1 MTLCISQCGT
11 LPDSSRP
18 KHRGLFE
25 GERIDNFVDG
35 AFSFVVTLLVIN
47 GANIP
52 HDIPSLI
59 DALSGVPA
67 FAAAFAQL
75 ALFWYGHVQWRDD
88 IGLCDLRSLQLSL
101 LLVFFA
107 LVFVYPLH
115 MVFASLF
122 HFLSGGLL
130 PMDFTV
136 STMRDMKIL
145 FIVYGATYA
154 CMSGTLAW
162 LFRHGMHQVDEAD
175 TERRN
180 KAAVN
185 SLSWGYTAVVGLL
198 SATIAA
204 LIPDDGPGWMIAVAG
219 STYVLVSF
227 MGPVL
232 NRYRR
237 KLQAQDPQ

>member
-1 MTLCISQCGT
+1 MMLCPSRCRTLEDN
-11 LPDSSRP
+11 PRP
-18 KHRGLFE
+18 MYQRLFE

-35 AFSFVVTLLVIN
+35 AFAFVVTLLVIN
-47 GANIP
+47 GASIP

-59 DALSGVPA
+59 GALGGVPA

-75 ALFWYGHVQWRDD
+75 ALFWYGHVKWRDD
-88 IGLCDLRSLQLSL
+88 IGFCDLRSLQLSL

-115 MVFASLF
+115 MVFASFF
-122 HFLSGGLL
+122 HFLSAGLL

-136 STMRDMKIL
+136 SNMHDMKIL

-162 LFRHGMHQVDEAD
+162 LFRHGMHQLDESEID
-175 TERRN
+175 RRN

-204 LIPDDGPGWMIAVAG
+204 LIPDNGPGWMIAVAG
-219 STYVLVSF
+219 STYVLLSF
-227 MGPVL
+227 MGLVL
-232 NRYRR
+232 NHYRR
-237 KLQAQDPQ
+237 KLRAKDPA